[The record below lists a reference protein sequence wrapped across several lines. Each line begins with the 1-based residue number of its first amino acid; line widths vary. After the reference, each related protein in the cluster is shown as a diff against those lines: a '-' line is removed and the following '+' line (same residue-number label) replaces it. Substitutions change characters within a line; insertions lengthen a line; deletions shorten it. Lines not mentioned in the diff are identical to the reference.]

1 MNLARPRSVEE
12 PTPFVVEGRGFVLL
26 LGALT
31 ALDPLTIDMYLPV
44 FGDIERS
51 LHTSAAR
58 VELSVSTFFVGM
70 AVGQLFYG
78 PLADRFGRRRPLLG
92 GMALY
97 FLATIGCAC
106 APGIRSFLVFRFL
119 EALGGCAGLVI
130 TRAVVRDLFRKQR
143 AAAFLSSMAL
153 VMGVAPVVAPSMGS
167 LVGRLLGWRALFVVL
182 ALANAACGVSVFLLL
197 PETGQQATT
206 RLRLSTALA
215 AYGRL
220 LRDRNFI
227 GYLVPD
233 TAIRAGM
240 FAYIAGS
247 SFVFIQLFHVSARQY
262 GLLFGLNG
270 CGLILA
276 SQLNRRLL
284 RHFTPDRI
292 LSRSVKVAALSAFLV
307 FVSARMGAP
316 RGIVFASIALMLQNR
331 AVWGVSLLL
340 AVSSMGIAGW
350 AFTTSRAKL
359 SVAEHKIEEGKSK
372 YLGLHMDEGQAKG
385 DEDLLKDIERIE
397 APAAAAAN
405 VAAPAHTPEH
415 GAGEHGHDAPAAS
428 AAAHH

>member
-1 MNLARPRSVEE
+1 
-12 PTPFVVEGRGFVLL
+12 
-26 LGALT
+26 
-31 ALDPLTIDMYLPV
+31 
-44 FGDIERS
+44 
-51 LHTSAAR
+51 

-70 AVGQLFYG
+70 AIGQLFYG

-130 TRAVVRDLFRKQR
+130 TRAVVRDVFGKQR

-153 VMGVAPVVAPSMGS
+153 VMGVAPVVAPSIGS
-167 LVGRLLGWRALFVVL
+167 LVGGLLGWRSLFVVL
-182 ALANAACGVSVFLLL
+182 ALANAACGVSVFMLL
-197 PETGQQATT
+197 PETGQPATA
-206 RLRLSTALA
+206 RLRLSTAVA

-247 SFVFIQLFHVSARQY
+247 SFVFIQLFHLSARHY

-276 SQLNRRLL
+276 SQVNRRLL
-284 RHFTPDRI
+284 GHFSPDTI
-292 LSRSVKVAALSAFLV
+292 LTWSVKVAALSAALV
-307 FVSARMGAP
+307 FVWTRMGAP
-316 RGIVFASIALMLQNR
+316 PSVILASIFVFVATLNFVSPNSLASAMAPHGHQAGTASALYGSLQWSL
-331 AVWGVSLLL
+331 ATASSFLVSYLHDGTALPMTGVILVCGLVSLSAFHLL
-340 AVSSMGIAGW
+340 VRERLATRSS
-350 AFTTSRAKL
+350 
-359 SVAEHKIEEGKSK
+359 V
-372 YLGLHMDEGQAKG
+372 
-385 DEDLLKDIERIE
+385 
-397 APAAAAAN
+397 
-405 VAAPAHTPEH
+405 VAAPEEDPLAHDVRE
-415 GAGEHGHDAPAAS
+415 AFEKR
-428 AAAHH
+428 

>member
-143 AAAFLSSMAL
+143 AAL
-153 VMGVAPVVAPSMGS
+153 VMGVAPVVAPSIGS
-167 LVGRLLGWRALFVVL
+167 LVGGLLGWRALFVVL

-292 LSRSVKVAALSAFLV
+292 LSWSVKVAALSAFLV

-316 RGIVFASIALMLQNR
+316 RGIVFASIFIFVATLNF
-331 AVWGVSLLL
+331 VSPNSL
-340 AVSSMGIAGW
+340 ASAM
-350 AFTTSRAKL
+350 
-359 SVAEHKIEEGKSK
+359 
-372 YLGLHMDEGQAKG
+372 
-385 DEDLLKDIERIE
+385 
-397 APAAAAAN
+397 AP
-405 VAAPAHTPEH
+405 
-415 GAGEHGHDAPAAS
+415 HGHQAGTAS
-428 AAAHH
+428 ALYGSLQWGMATGSSFLVSYLHDGTARPMTGVIFVCGLLSLSAFHLLVRERLQLEG